1 MLVALLVVAVGHPLP
16 AVAGDLD
23 YRCRLGATRLGEQIT
38 VTYRLRTNQ
47 PHDDWRVRLFHE
59 GERIFSR
66 VRTTNAAGRIK
77 VVRVVPNLAGPDDLS
92 ARSRHLET
100 GRICKV
106 SSRI

>member
-1 MLVALLVVAVGHPLP
+1 MVALLVVAVGHTLT

-23 YRCRLGATRLGEQIT
+23 YRCKLVATRLGEQIT

-47 PHDDWRVRLFHE
+47 PHDDWRVRLLHE

-77 VVRVVPNLAGPDDLS
+77 VVRVVRNLTGRDALE

-100 GRICKV
+100 GSICKV